1 MNPAKVKIKTR
12 PRAAHE
18 VSLLTVTAS
27 RVIEMEDTAMA
38 SGSSGTPSTLEK
50 SPLDFAN
57 EDPPQM
63 ITEMGGTADQVQDGL
78 SHEIP
83 HVETATTTEVVQKP
97 GLDKEVA
104 AMGPPVNKRHRKRGK
119 SLASIGLEAGSTFF
133 TPATQKT
140 PADAK
145 SVSDPEPLSYVKP
158 QPHPEQDVAQSSRK
172 TAPEIPTENVATAG
186 VQDLLSTESLGS
198 GKSTSFP
205 SVDGSPGMPPGYFSE
220 LRHLPNTDFLI
231 QYNINL
237 ARQVAMGSQLRLRF
251 EQEIKMLLRGIS
263 EKTNTTLETLL
274 EAEVDM
280 KKAAKAKNAG
290 QAKELESLC
299 VQFLDLQVSN
309 NQLSQQHCAEMDA
322 RLEKLSID
330 FDEEL
335 YPHMLTAIVGRRWVI
350 GHGLC
355 LAVMKCAKSLEL
367 RQEFANVV
375 SVGLV
380 KGMSEGLEYGIEHG
394 KAGQDLA
401 AVEAYEPE
409 ANSNYVKALQ
419 DLKDLK
425 YPLVDQLEKLKDAPM
440 ELIMASLHL
449 QSDSRKDAP

>member
-1 MNPAKVKIKTR
+1 MRRDVDAICRSLASKSSALNPAKVKIKTR

-186 VQDLLSTESLGS
+186 VT
-198 GKSTSFP
+198 
-205 SVDGSPGMPPGYFSE
+205 PP
-220 LRHLPNTDFLI
+220 NW
-231 QYNINL
+231 
-237 ARQVAMGSQLRLRF
+237 VA
-251 EQEIKMLLRGIS
+251 
-263 EKTNTTLETLL
+263 
-274 EAEVDM
+274 AE
-280 KKAAKAKNAG
+280 
-290 QAKELESLC
+290 
-299 VQFLDLQVSN
+299 
-309 NQLSQQHCAEMDA
+309 
-322 RLEKLSID
+322 
-330 FDEEL
+330 
-335 YPHMLTAIVGRRWVI
+335 
-350 GHGLC
+350 
-355 LAVMKCAKSLEL
+355 
-367 RQEFANVV
+367 
-375 SVGLV
+375 
-380 KGMSEGLEYGIEHG
+380 
-394 KAGQDLA
+394 
-401 AVEAYEPE
+401 
-409 ANSNYVKALQ
+409 
-419 DLKDLK
+419 
-425 YPLVDQLEKLKDAPM
+425 
-440 ELIMASLHL
+440 
-449 QSDSRKDAP
+449 